1 MRRFLRF
8 LLDLA
13 REIGDENAYR
23 RYLTSHGAAHSSEQ
37 WRAFSEARMR
47 AKYNRAKCC

>member
-1 MRRFLRF
+1 MKRVLVF

-23 RYLTSHGAAHSSEQ
+23 RYLAAHAVAPSREA
-37 WRAFSEARMR
+37 WRDFSDERMR
-47 AKYNRAKCC
+47 ARFSRAKCC